1 MPSLGSATIAAL
13 NRSGRFP
20 TSSFTPRHTTIL
32 SHVHQVLGRAFRETG
47 QLIDRLGIYM
57 DSNTVDYDPDDD
69 GREDGAVENVSE
81 VQKYDMILSRHRT
94 IFPLI
99 GHGGRDGPAIAPTAF
114 VAPCASIIGAVKVN
128 DDASIWYGAIIRGD
142 QYGNPKD
149 RKAPKGKQG
158 YSVTIGAGSNIQDG
172 AVISANDAPTLIE
185 SDVTIGH
192 RAQIHSATVC
202 SNALIGMGAVVMQSA
217 VIESNSYVA
226 AGAVVESGTVVKG
239 GELWVGNPAR
249 KLRDLTEKGIERL
262 TYQANEVSL
271 MVQNCYYNW
280 ICYVKMIL

>member
-1 MPSLGSATIAAL
+1 MHFFLYCDL
-13 NRSGRFP
+13 NSKMLDIRVLKSMKFIII
-20 TSSFTPRHTTIL
+20 TYSFFNIPIFHC
-32 SHVHQVLGRAFRETG
+32 
-47 QLIDRLGIYM
+47 
-57 DSNTVDYDPDDD
+57 
-69 GREDGAVENVSE
+69 VS
-81 VQKYDMILSRHRT
+81 KMKKIKTL
-94 IFPLI
+94 
-99 GHGGRDGPAIAPTAF
+99 
-114 VAPCASIIGAVKVN
+114 KN
-128 DDASIWYGAIIRGD
+128 
-142 QYGNPKD
+142 
-149 RKAPKGKQG
+149 
-158 YSVTIGAGSNIQDG
+158 
-172 AVISANDAPTLIE
+172 SANDAPTLIE